1 MPIGGAYCTYRNL
14 NRYRQVVAVLVKYGF
29 GEVLDCMGI
38 ASYLRLGRR
47 KLFVRQQELA
57 ALSWAERIRLALEE
71 LGPTFVKLGQILST
85 RPFMIPVE
93 LVVELS
99 KLQDEVAPFP
109 YDQVR
114 EIISDELGGEI
125 EEHYSSFT
133 AEPIAS
139 ASLSQ
144 VHRAVTKAG
153 EQVAVKVQRPAVRET
168 MSKDVEILRDMAVLL
183 NRYVP
188 EAQQF
193 DPIGVVEEAWKTA
206 KQETDF
212 TFEAR
217 NLEVFTVNFLGDERI
232 SLPRI
237 YWELTSKRVLTLE
250 LIDGIKISEKEKL
263 LAAGIDPQT
272 VVSNGGQM
280 VAKMVFEDGF
290 FHADPHPGNLFA
302 LPDNRIAPV
311 DFGMMG
317 RLSPTSL
324 DLITDLL
331 VAATS
336 ADARRLVRVLQSHEL
351 VSEDAN
357 VNLLETDLNSFLHRY
372 HKIPLSRIDMRTLL
386 EEAYT
391 MITAHQVQFPTELL
405 MLGKTLVT
413 YEEVARGLHP
423 EYNFISELLPSIR
436 RLAKRKFQVGN
447 IVGDLS
453 GSLMDLRDLIVNFP
467 FELRR
472 ITRKLR
478 KGELGMTMQHKGLE
492 NLTQEIEK
500 ASNRLSFSLV
510 IAALI
515 IGSSLIMTRQFGW
528 TVYGIPVLGILGYIS
543 AAVLGIGL
551 VISILRSG
559 KF

>member
-29 GEVLDCMGI
+29 GEVLDRMGI